1 MANAFIDYRSFY
13 QQTVQ
18 ETLKPFL
25 PVTTLLQ
32 NASSPSVFVSIFNG
46 ILTLT
51 LKEMV
56 LVGWLALTT
65 SIFLSS
71 MYRTAKHLQWD
82 LAKISIAFGKFL
94 SPFLV
99 ALPVLFVLPEKAII
113 QECRLISVSCGL
125 CLILITIKMIVLSMA
140 RMTYANIQ
148 MDILPLLGVL
158 AFVTWEYDYV
168 PQYYS
173 DANGTLLATPR
184 LKPLGLHFLF
194 QALSVF
200 YVIRIIQWTHT
211 AMQQLCERLDV
222 YIFTIK
228 HKKKA

>member
-1 MANAFIDYRSFY
+1 MANALIDYRSFY

-18 ETLKPFL
+18 ETLRPFL

-32 NASSPSVFVSIFNG
+32 NASSPSLFVSIFNG
-46 ILTLT
+46 LLTHT

-71 MYRTAKHLQWD
+71 MYRTGKHLQWD
-82 LAKISIAFGKFL
+82 PAKTSVAFGKFL

-125 CLILITIKMIVLSMA
+125 CFVLITIKMIVLSMA
-140 RMTYANIQ
+140 RMTYACIQ

-173 DANGTLLATPR
+173 DANGTPATPR

-211 AMQQLCERLDV
+211 AMHQLCERLDV

-228 HKKKA
+228 HKKKD